1 MTNWNS
7 DQSFNK
13 KCKTYVVIRW
23 KWILDAFN
31 FESINSIYALMWDWK
46 SDSAMVSLDATPASC
61 PSQKASV
68 SNCIRKSPEAGQF
81 KFTIPL
87 LRRMEAVF
95 TTSIIVC
102 SDLSLDFDLICDQ
115 YPLLTNLIIVIF
127 WYFYLVYLILYSSEG
142 AGSRAPM
149 INAAIQAL

>member
-1 MTNWNS
+1 
-7 DQSFNK
+7 
-13 KCKTYVVIRW
+13 
-23 KWILDAFN
+23 
-31 FESINSIYALMWDWK
+31 
-46 SDSAMVSLDATPASC
+46 MVSLDATPASC

-81 KFTIPL
+81 TIPL

-102 SDLSLDFDLICDQ
+102 SELSLDFDLICDQ

-127 WYFYLVYLILYSSEG
+127 
-142 AGSRAPM
+142 
-149 INAAIQAL
+149 